1 MTTTKKFR
9 KLSTL
14 TLLTACGVSG
24 FGTTANAAD
33 TEQADS
39 FTQMFTQGKVS
50 GYLRSLYFSTNNAFY
65 VPGKDQDTVSYGGEV
80 RFKSAVYEGF
90 SFGLSALAQRGIA
103 HDDNPD
109 KVDSYLGPNV
119 TSLGEAYLQWQHE
132 QLRITV
138 GNQRFNAPFTGA
150 FDFRMVPQM
159 FQGVSAYYGDSANF
173 LTAFRMNRF
182 KSVIDDSYGRH
193 TSYNPPI
200 DTSAAGAGDERTDG
214 FWGAGGGHTWAMK
227 PISIDAQAWYFKYI
241 DYADMTY
248 LQARAIRAE
257 GVLKPFVG
265 VQYIHQ
271 EDDGKAILGKVDS
284 DVYGIQLGIKR
295 NTVTASL
302 GYDYIKPNANS
313 YMNGAPVMPYGHKL
327 SSGDF
332 FAQPL
337 LTSTMDLG
345 AGNAYAVNINGAP
358 VQGVM
363 LGARYSFMDLKSSPT
378 AESLN
383 QSEYLV
389 YGSYSFGGA
398 LKGVKISD
406 FLGVQ
411 KSPIKD
417 ATFLQNRLAIEYA
430 F

>member
-1 MTTTKKFR
+1 MTTIQTLG
-9 KLSTL
+9 KLLTL
-14 TLLTACGVSG
+14 TALASCTHAVY
-24 FGTTANAAD
+24 AAD
-33 TEQADS
+33 AAQADS
-39 FTQMFTQGKVS
+39 FSGMFSQGKVS
-50 GYLRSLYFSTNNAFY
+50 GYLRTLYFSSNNAFY
-65 VPGKDQDTVSYGGEV
+65 VDGKDQDTVSYGGEV
-80 RFKSAVYEGF
+80 RFKSGVYEGF
-90 SFGLSALAQRGIA
+90 SFGLSALAQRGIG

-119 TSLGEAYLQWQHE
+119 TSIGEAYLQWQRD

-159 FQGVSAYYGDSANF
+159 FQGVSAYYGDAANF
-173 LTAFRMNRF
+173 LTAFRMYRF
-182 KSVIDDSYGRH
+182 KSVIDDHYARH

-200 DTSAAGAGDERTDG
+200 DTSAAGAGDEETDG
-214 FWGAGGGHTWAMK
+214 FWGVGGGRTWALQ
-227 PISIDAQAWYFKYI
+227 PVSLDAQAWHFTYL

-257 GVLKPFVG
+257 GLLKPFVA

-271 EDDGKAILGKVDS
+271 EDEGRAILGNVDS
-284 DVYGIQLGIKR
+284 NVYGVQVGLKR
-295 NTVTASL
+295 NSLTASL
-302 GYDYIKPNANS
+302 GYDYIKPNGNS
-313 YMNGAPVMPYGHKL
+313 YLNGAPVMPYGHKL
-327 SSGDF
+327 SSGEF

-345 AGNAYAVNINGAP
+345 AGNAYALNVNGSP
-358 VQGVM
+358 MQDVT
-363 LGARYSFMDLKSSPT
+363 LGARYSFMDLKNSPT

-398 LKGVKISD
+398 LKGVKISN

-417 ATFLQNRLAIEYA
+417 ASFLQNRLAIEYA